1 MADEGI
7 FFQNNTIPLE
17 SSSNSVSKTLS
28 APPLLLQNSEDPV
41 DNVLNIENEI
51 TEKTLVSD
59 LFYNFASIDGLD
71 FRKIYPYSFVIYDE
85 STGEGREIFLPLP
98 PTAFSIDIPSATQLT
113 VTLGGIVEESNG
125 APLRTINISGS
136 TGIINS
142 KDFEVPKPAEDFLK
156 SNPAGDNRGSD
167 SSDSNSS
174 NFLNLIGDYAIKT
187 AVGTATGALS
197 NTLGELQSTY
207 NSVASAVQNIIK
219 PFGGTI
225 NFYPLNKYDN
235 NIRKKTGFYW
245 FHSLL
250 RFFEYYLHIKRT
262 EEGKNIRLIFNVYKD
277 RQFFY
282 VTINNF
288 RWQKI
293 PGSVEYNYS
302 ISLTAWKKIIP
313 NTLKQ
318 GDPVIPTSSSF
329 NLFDSLRQSISGIR
343 ETILSLQNVFYA
355 ANQDIYENVLVPLS
369 ELNLLVKDA
378 AGLQKTCGDF
388 FDQFKNG
395 SFNNA
400 VSRYVK
406 ENPFIY
412 NELIQAS
419 TKNNYVFGSPQSSS
433 SASLDNDKKT
443 LSSNQSQTNIL
454 PSDMVKN
461 PYKYWNFYDQIPT
474 DSLQLDQKSRSAINS
489 KLESVRSFTI
499 YDIIERRKKLE
510 SFSKTFS
517 DLAIKDKRLNLNEV
531 LLSSQLN
538 SLIISCDVLI
548 NYYKNQPKN
557 VSNDYY
563 SYYVDYAVSNGL
575 NLTKARSK
583 FFVPFPAGSTL
594 ESLAYQYLND
604 SGKWLEIAA
613 LNGLKA
619 PYVDEEGFYLNL
631 KSNGNQST
639 ILLSTR
645 ENLYVG
651 QVVEISSDTV
661 TAKKIKITE
670 ITEFSKTEFLVSFE
684 GSLDLSVYTVLDN
697 AKIHAY
703 LPNTVNSDMLIAI
716 PSNAT
721 PINQN
726 QVNLG
731 PGLDQLNCVAQTSKI
746 DLLLSTSGDL
756 VLTANGNIK
765 RAIGFTNLSQAA
777 KIKLLTKQGSML
789 HRPNF
794 GNPLQDGISIANF
807 NAKKY
812 LSQLNQT
819 FGQDQR
825 FTGIL
830 FSNVSVKGP
839 AVDVTLLIGTSNAG
853 VNLPITTT
861 VPTVNI

>member
-1 MADEGI
+1 MADGI
-7 FFQNNTIPLE
+7 FLENNTVPLE
-17 SSSNSVSKTLS
+17 SQSSSVSESKFNPS
-28 APPLLLQNSEDPV
+28 PLPDSEDPI
-41 DNVLNIENEI
+41 NQVLNIENEI

-71 FRKIYPYSFVIYDE
+71 FRKIYPYSFVIYNE
-85 STGEGREIFLPLP
+85 ETGEGREIFLPLP
-98 PTAFSIDIPSATQLT
+98 PTAFTMDIPSATQLT

-125 APLRTINISGS
+125 APLRTINISGT

-142 KDFEVPKPAEDFLK
+142 KDFEIPQPTADFLK
-156 SNPAGDNRGSD
+156 PDPAGDNRESD
-167 SSDSNSS
+167 SSDSNGS
-174 NFLNLIGDYAIKT
+174 NFFNMVGDYAIKT
-187 AVGTATGALS
+187 AVGTAKGALS
-197 NTLGELQSTY
+197 NTLGQLQSTI
-207 NSVASAVQNIIK
+207 NIAASALQNIIR
-219 PFGGTI
+219 PFGGTV

-250 RFFEYYLHIKRT
+250 RFFEYYLHVKKT
-262 EEGKNIRLIFNVYKD
+262 EEGKNVRLIFNIYKD

-302 ISLTAWKKIIP
+302 ISLTAWKKVIP
-313 NTLKQ
+313 NEIKQ
-318 GDPVIPTSSSF
+318 GNPVIPTSASF
-329 NLFDSLRQSISGIR
+329 NLFDSLRQTISGVR
-343 ETILSLQNVFYA
+343 QTILSLQKVFYA

-369 ELNLLVKDA
+369 EINLLIKDA
-378 AGLQKTCGDF
+378 AGLTKSCGDF

-400 VSRYVK
+400 ISRYVK
-406 ENPFIY
+406 ENSFAY
-412 NELIQAS
+412 NQLIQAS
-419 TKNNYVFGSPQSSS
+419 TKNNYVFGSPQSNSS
-433 SASLDNDKKT
+433 ISLDNDKKS
-443 LSSNQSQTNIL
+443 LSSKESQTNIL
-454 PSDMVKN
+454 PSDMTKDS
-461 PYKYWNFYDQIPT
+461 YKYWDFYDQIPI
-474 DSLQLDQKSRSAINS
+474 DSLQLDQKSKSAINA
-489 KLESVRSFTI
+489 KVEAVRNLTL
-499 YDIIERRKKLE
+499 YDIMERRKKLE
-510 SFSKTFS
+510 LFSKTFS
-517 DLAIKDKRLNLNEV
+517 DLATKDKRLNLNDV
-531 LLSSQLN
+531 LLSSQIN
-538 SLIISCDVLI
+538 SLIIVCDVLI
-548 NYYKNQPKN
+548 NYFKNQPKN
-557 VSNDYY
+557 ASNDYY

-575 NLTKARSK
+575 ALNKAKSK

-594 ESLAYQYLND
+594 ESLAHQYLGN
-604 SGKWLEIAA
+604 SVKWMEIAA

-619 PYVDEEGFYLNL
+619 PYIDEDGFDLKL

-639 ILLSTR
+639 ALLSTK

-651 QVVEISSDTV
+651 QVVEIFSDV
-661 TAKKIKITE
+661 LKPKKIKITE

-684 GSLDLSVYTVLDN
+684 GSLDLSVYKTQDN

-716 PSNAT
+716 PSKVS
-721 PINQN
+721 PINKN

-731 PGLDQLNCVAQTSKI
+731 PGLDQLSSIAQTSKI
-746 DLLLSTSGDL
+746 DFLLSTGGDL
-756 VLTANGNIK
+756 IITPNGNIK
-765 RAIGFTNLSQAA
+765 RAKGFTNLSQAA

-830 FSNVSVKGP
+830 FSNVLVKGP

-853 VNLPITTT
+853 INLPITTT
-861 VPTVNI
+861 VPTINV

>member
-1 MADEGI
+1 MSNIYNSE
-7 FFQNNTIPLE
+7 NPIPLE
-17 SSSNSVSKTLS
+17 SEQTQS
-28 APPLLLQNSEDPV
+28 AAPFIQDPQV
-41 DNVLNIENEI
+41 PTDNIDKVLNIENEI

-85 STGEGREIFLPLP
+85 ESGSGREIFLPLP
-98 PTAFSIDIPSATQLT
+98 PSAFTMDIPSATQLT

-142 KDFEVPKPAEDFLK
+142 KDFILPIEQDGFLK
-156 SNPAGDNRGSD
+156 PDPAGDNRTSD
-167 SSDSNSS
+167 SPDGSSSD
-174 NFLNLIGDYAIKT
+174 FLSLATDYAIKT
-187 AVGTATGALS
+187 AVGTASGALS
-197 NTLGELQSTY
+197 NTLGQLQSTY
-207 NSVASAVQNIIK
+207 NSIANAIQKTVR
-219 PFGGTI
+219 PFGGSI
-225 NFYPLNKYDN
+225 NFYPLNKSDN
-235 NIRKKTGFYW
+235 DIQKKTGFYW

-250 RFFEYYLHIKRT
+250 RFFEYYLHIKKT
-262 EEGKNIRLIFNVYKD
+262 EEGKKIRLIFNVYKD

-293 PGSVEYNYS
+293 PGSIEYNYS
-302 ISLTAWKKIIP
+302 ISLTAWKKVQP
-313 NTLKQ
+313 NTIKQ
-318 GDPVIPTSSSF
+318 GDSIVPVSSSF
-329 NLFDSLRQSISGIR
+329 NIFDTLRQGITGVR
-343 ETILSLQNVFYA
+343 QIVLSLQKVFYA

-369 ELNLLVKDA
+369 EINLLIKDK
-378 AGLQKTCGDF
+378 AGLSKTCGDF
-388 FDQFKNG
+388 FDQFENG
-395 SFNNA
+395 SFKNS

-406 ENPFIY
+406 SNEVLY
-412 NELIQAS
+412 NELIQVS
-419 TKNNYVFGSPQSSS
+419 TKTNYVYGSPQSNST
-433 SASLDNDKKT
+433 ASLDKDNKN
-443 LSSNQSQTNIL
+443 LSSSQSQTNIL
-454 PSDMVKN
+454 PEDMIKN
-461 PYKYWNFYDQIPT
+461 PYKYWNFYDEIPI
-474 DSLQLDQKSRSAINS
+474 DSLQLDQKTRSAINS
-489 KLESVRSFTI
+489 KVNAVRSFTI
-499 YDIIERRKKLE
+499 YDLKKRKEKLE
-510 SFSKTFS
+510 LFSKTFS
-517 DLAIKDKRLNLNEV
+517 ESAVKDKGLNLNEV
-531 LLSSQLN
+531 SLSAQLN
-538 SLIISCDVLI
+538 SLIMICDVLI

-563 SYYVDYAVSNGL
+563 NYYVDYAVSNGL
-575 NLTKARSK
+575 DLTKARSK
-583 FFVPFPAGSTL
+583 FFVPFPVGVTL
-594 ESLAYQYLND
+594 ESLAVQYLKD
-604 SGKWLEIAA
+604 AGRWLEIAA

-619 PYVDEEGFYLNL
+619 PYVDEEGFDLYL

-651 QVVEISSDTV
+651 QVVTISSDTEQN
-661 TAKKIKITE
+661 KKIKIKE
-670 ITEFSKTEFLVSFE
+670 ITEFSKNEYLISFE
-684 GSLDLSVYTVLDN
+684 GELDLSIYKLPDN

-716 PSNAT
+716 PSNST

-731 PGLDQLNCVAQTSKI
+731 PGLDQLNSVAQMSKI
-746 DLLLSTSGDL
+746 DLLLTNNGDIA
-756 VLTANGNIK
+756 LTPGGDIR
-765 RAIGFTNLSQAA
+765 RATGFTNLSQAA
-777 KIKLLTKQGSML
+777 KIKLLTRQGSML

-807 NAKKY
+807 DAKKY

-830 FSNVSVKGP
+830 FSNIKVAGP

-861 VPTVNI
+861 VPISNV